1 MGRKKEE
8 AQTGRPSTFSEE
20 LTTVIL
26 TRVMAGESLRKVC
39 DTEGMPA
46 RSTVHLWLAAHS
58 EFSDQYARACEIRAE
73 HLFDEMFDIADNEKG
88 DATRDRLR
96 VDTRKW
102 ALSKMNPKKYSD
114 KTTLAGDPSAPII
127 IQQIER
133 KIVNADNRDR

>member
-8 AQTGRPSTFSEE
+8 VKTGRPSTFSEE

-39 DTEGMPA
+39 DSEGMPA
-46 RSTVHLWLAAHS
+46 RSTVHLWLAADS
-58 EFSDQYARACEIRAE
+58 GFSDQYARACEIRAE

-114 KTTLAGDPSAPII
+114 KTTLAGDPSAPLI

-133 KIVNADNRDR
+133 RIVNTDNRDR

>member
-1 MGRKKEE
+1 MGRKKKEV
-8 AQTGRPSTFSEE
+8 QTGRPSTFSEE

-133 KIVNADNRDR
+133 KIVQADNRDR

>member
-1 MGRKKEE
+1 MGRKKKEV
-8 AQTGRPSTFSEE
+8 QTGRPSTFSEE

-73 HLFDEMFDIADNEKG
+73 HLFDEMFDIADNEMG